1 MEKKK
6 TLGISYKE
14 SKRTQYRILRNEAV
28 VVSTVYAIFGVLWI
42 LLSDRLLGVLI
53 QNPQIYR
60 EMQTYKGWGYILITT
75 IMVFIL
81 IRTRMCRLKRE
92 NERTMQAYE
101 RIRFLAY
108 YDTLTGLPN
117 RYKFENEVS
126 TVIEAMGLDGKFI
139 IADIDIDNFKNINNT
154 MGHQVGDL
162 FLSYFTDRLKEEITK
177 PAFLSRI
184 GGDQFKIIFFNMTK
198 EEVIFKLEAIKQKLT
213 RSWTIENIQFY
224 ISISI
229 GLVEYPEDGVN
240 TISLLKNVE
249 IALHTAKREGKN
261 RIVTYKKDIEESNV
275 KLLTTIDLLQ
285 CAIEEEQFTLYYQ
298 PQFDLKTT
306 EIVGVETLVRWIHPE
321 YGFIPPV
328 EFIPIAEETGQ
339 IYRLEQ
345 WIIGKAMEQK
355 KQWETEGFQE
365 IVMSI
370 NLSGKTLTSSIN
382 FKEVEE
388 IIKNAE
394 VEFDKVVIEITET
407 ASMSDMDI
415 VIKHLNELKKIGVRI
430 ALDDFGTGYSSLN
443 YLKLFPINY
452 IKLDRSFINAINDNE
467 VNMLLIKNILAL
479 ARDLEF
485 EVVAEGIET
494 MEQLEFLK
502 KHLCET
508 GQGYLFS
515 KPVPID
521 QMNEMLSTKY
531 NPLLAVEQ

>member
-1 MEKKK
+1 MENKK

-14 SKRTQYRILRNEAV
+14 SKKARFSILRNEAV
-28 VVSTVYAIFGVLWI
+28 VVTTVYAIFGVLWI
-42 LLSDRLLGVLI
+42 LLSDRLLGALI
-53 QNPQIYR
+53 QNQQIYR
-60 EMQTYKGWGYILITT
+60 EMQTYKGWVYILFTT
-75 IMVFIL
+75 IMVFTL
-81 IRTRMCRLKRE
+81 IRTRMHRLKRE
-92 NERTMQAYE
+92 NERTIQAYE
-101 RIRFLAY
+101 KIKFLAY

-117 RYKFENEVS
+117 RYKFESEVNS
-126 TVIEAMGLDGKFI
+126 LIDATGLDGKFI
-139 IADIDIDNFKNINNT
+139 IANIDIDNFKNINDT

-184 GGDQFKIIFFNMTK
+184 GGDQFKVIFFNMTK
-198 EEVIFKLEAIKQKLT
+198 EEVLFKLEAIKQKLT
-213 RSWTIENIQFY
+213 KSWTIENIQFY

-285 CAIEEEQFTLYYQ
+285 CAIEEEQFELYYQ
-298 PQFDLKTT
+298 PQFDLKTN

-321 YGFIPPV
+321 YGFIPPF

-355 KQWETEGFQE
+355 KQWEIDGFVDV
-365 IVMSI
+365 VMSI

-382 FKEVEE
+382 FKEVEG
-388 IIKNAE
+388 IIKNSG
-394 VEFDKVVIEITET
+394 VRFDEIVIEITET

-415 VIKHLNELKKIGVRI
+415 VIKHLNELRKIGVKI

-479 ARDLEF
+479 AHDLEF

-494 MEQLEFLK
+494 MEQLEFLQ

-521 QMNEMLSTKY
+521 QMNEMLITKY
-531 NPLLAVEQ
+531 NPLMAVNE

>member
-14 SKRTQYRILRNEAV
+14 STRTRFKVLRNEAV
-28 VVSTVYAIFGVLWI
+28 VFTTVYAIFGILWI
-42 LLSDRLLGVLI
+42 LLSDRLLGALI
-53 QNPQIYR
+53 QNTQVYR
-60 EMQTYKGWGYILITT
+60 EMQTYKGWAYILITT
-75 IMVFIL
+75 IMVYTL
-81 IRTRMCRLKRE
+81 IRTRMYRLKRE
-92 NERTMQAYE
+92 NEKTLQAYE
-101 RIRFLAY
+101 KIKFLAY

-117 RYKFENEVS
+117 RYKFENEVKS
-126 TVIEAMGLDGKFI
+126 LIEATGLEGKFI
-139 IADIDIDNFKNINNT
+139 IADIDIDNFKNINDT

-162 FLSYFTDRLKEEITK
+162 FLSYFTDRLKEEIEK

-184 GGDQFKIIFFNMTK
+184 GGDQYKAIFFNMTK
-198 EEVIFKLEAIKQKLT
+198 EEVLFKLEAVKQKLT

-240 TISLLKNVE
+240 AISLLKNVE

-285 CAIEEEQFTLYYQ
+285 CAIEEEQFELYYQ
-298 PQFDLKTT
+298 PQFDLKTN

-345 WIIGKAMEQK
+345 WIIGKAIEQK
-355 KQWETEGFQE
+355 KQWEIDGFRDV
-365 IVMSI
+365 VMSI

-382 FKEVEE
+382 FKEVEG
-388 IIKNAE
+388 IIKASGVKFDE
-394 VEFDKVVIEITET
+394 VIIEITET

-415 VIKHLNELKKIGVRI
+415 VIKHLNDLRKIGVKI

-479 ARDLEF
+479 AHDLEF

-494 MEQLEFLK
+494 IEQLEFLQ

-515 KPVPID
+515 KPIPID
-521 QMNEMLSTKY
+521 QMNELLITKY
-531 NPLLAVEQ
+531 SPPIAVNE

>member
-14 SKRTQYRILRNEAV
+14 SKRVRFSILRNEAV
-28 VVSTVYAIFGVLWI
+28 VVTTVYAIFGVLWI
-42 LLSDRLLGVLI
+42 LLSDRLLGALI

-60 EMQTYKGWGYILITT
+60 EMQTYKGWVYILITT
-75 IMVFIL
+75 IMVFTL
-81 IRTRMCRLKRE
+81 IRTRMHRLKRE
-92 NERTMQAYE
+92 NERTIQAYE
-101 RIRFLAY
+101 KIKFLAY

-117 RYKFENEVS
+117 RFKFESEVNS
-126 TVIEAMGLDGKFI
+126 LIEATGLDGKFI
-139 IADIDIDNFKNINNT
+139 IVDIDIDNFKNINDT

-184 GGDQFKIIFFNMTK
+184 GGDQFKVIFFNMTK
-198 EEVIFKLEAIKQKLT
+198 EEVLFKLEAIKQKLT

-224 ISISI
+224 ISFSI
-229 GLVEYPEDGVN
+229 GIVEYPEDGVN

-285 CAIEEEQFTLYYQ
+285 CAIEEEQFELYYQ
-298 PQFDLKTT
+298 PQFDLKTN

-345 WIIGKAMEQK
+345 WIIDKAMKQK
-355 KQWETEGFQE
+355 KQWETEGFE
-365 IVMSI
+365 DVVMSI

-382 FKEVEE
+382 FKEVEG
-388 IIKNAE
+388 IIKNSG
-394 VEFDKVVIEITET
+394 VRFDEIIIEITET

-415 VIKHLNELKKIGVRI
+415 VIKHLNELRKIGVRI

-479 ARDLEF
+479 AHDLEF

-494 MEQLEFLK
+494 MEQLEFLQ

-521 QMNEMLSTKY
+521 QMNEMLITKY
-531 NPLLAVEQ
+531 NPLMAVNE